1 MFGVLPA
8 GVRISESFSAFT
20 DSTLLSP
27 APVSCWPATMG
38 QLAAN
43 IINSNSNNNSNN
55 VRMKVMVYGG
65 GAGRTGLELLRN
77 CSDMELD
84 HVDHSPDHYRVLKDL
99 LDQGSVSWRQPL
111 EGRISEER
119 TFRLEDSES
128 QTSLLAERNNT
139 LSCLL
144 SSTGRTG
151 RIVNRSIVMG

>member
-8 GVRISESFSAFT
+8 GVRISESFSPFT

-27 APVSCWPATMG
+27 APISCWPATMG

-43 IINSNSNNNSNN
+43 IINSNNSNN
-55 VRMKVMVYGG
+55 VRKKVLVCGG

-77 CSDMELD
+77 CSDLELD
-84 HVDHSPDHYRVLKDL
+84 HVDHSPDHYRVLQDL

-144 SSTGRTG
+144 SSTGRV
-151 RIVNRSIVMG
+151 VNSSIEMGLF

>member
-20 DSTLLSP
+20 DSTLLRP

-43 IINSNSNNNSNN
+43 IINNNNNN
-55 VRMKVMVYGG
+55 TGRKKVLVYGG

-77 CSDMELD
+77 CSDLELD
-84 HVDHSPDHYRVLKDL
+84 HVDHSPDHYRVLQDL
-99 LDQGSVSWRQPL
+99 LEQGSVSWRQPL

-128 QTSLLAERNNT
+128 QTFLLAERNNT

-144 SSTGRTG
+144 SSTGRTA
-151 RIVNRSIVMG
+151 

>member
-27 APVSCWPATMG
+27 APISCWPATMG

-43 IINSNSNNNSNN
+43 IINNNSNTG
-55 VRMKVMVYGG
+55 RKKVMVCGG

-77 CSDMELD
+77 CSDLELE
-84 HVDHSPDHYRVLKDL
+84 HVDHSPDHYRVLQDL

-144 SSTGRTG
+144 STTGRTAK
-151 RIVNRSIVMG
+151 